1 MGLLYIGEPLEWEK
15 AKQHADRVRDLGITQ
30 FLRIWNNLKDRQ
42 GDELLWGDEVCRSS
56 PALVCISRDTSARK
70 KVEYM
75 VISFDNE
82 EKNAKLSLRQTEIL
96 EKLSS
101 IVSDISSGCAE

>member
-1 MGLLYIGEPLEWEK
+1 MGLLYIGEPLGWEK

-30 FLRIWNNLKDRQ
+30 FLRIWSNLKDRQ

-56 PALVCISRDTSARK
+56 LALVCISRDTGPT

-96 EKLSS
+96 EKLNS
-101 IVSDISSGCAE
+101 IVSDISSECAEE